1 MADLANTMQ
10 DDEDNNMLI
19 FSEEDNID
27 DMYLTFGVGG
37 EEYGVGIAHVTELVG
52 MQRIMDVPDVP
63 PFIKGV
69 INLRGKVIPIMD
81 VRLRFHLPE
90 RAYDERTVIIVLDV
104 DNVPVGMVVERVDDV
119 VEIPAGQIDQPPQT
133 PQETGAA
140 TVVKG
145 LGKLGDR
152 VIVLLDVRRLVS
164 DSSALPAKSGGEV
177 P

>member
-1 MADLANTMQ
+1 MADMANPMQ

-119 VEIPAGQIDQPPQT
+119 VEIPAGQIDQPPQSHQS
-133 PQETGAA
+133 PQEPAAA

-145 LGKLGDR
+145 LGKLGER

-164 DSSALPAKSGGEV
+164 DSAKVDLP
-177 P
+177 